1 MLETSSATSTARSRR
16 AQEVQKLVENNQM
29 DLATKRLMDFVGDFG
44 TNQVS
49 KPDATDIRRRFVAMR
64 DDKRRFPEKDFGEQE
79 TKLVYSIL
87 ELIESIL
94 EYSELPKLIAI
105 STRNSNYNSLDN
117 VSDASQ
123 EIGENQELDS
133 SLTSDETT
141 NFRET
146 PLERA
151 KRLSREQ
158 KKDSSSIT
166 LQPSDANVVF
176 LGEDITKTYRGKSG
190 QFTLSI
196 PKVELKL
203 EEITAIVGENGN
215 GKTTLLKIITG
226 NLRKTG
232 GQIRYPALDK
242 DNKQDLYKIK
252 QQIAYIPQELSEWEG
267 LLADNLHFS
276 AAIHGIKGKTN
287 EEEVDFII
295 SRLGLDK
302 YRDYTWKEISGG
314 FKMRFALAKA
324 LVWNPKLLILDE
336 PLANLDINTQ
346 LLFLQDLRYL
356 ADSLMAPKSIILS
369 SQNIYD
375 VENIADNIIFIKDGQ
390 ALYNGNVQVFAEQR
404 RENTFELGCQLSKEK
419 LTDLLQEI
427 DYYGIDMVGHH
438 QFLVDTPRNVTSRDI
453 LNLFANQQ
461 NISLSYF
468 RDISKSTRKLFKKE
482 K

>member
-176 LGEDITKTYRGKSG
+176 
-190 QFTLSI
+190 
-196 PKVELKL
+196 
-203 EEITAIVGENGN
+203 
-215 GKTTLLKIITG
+215 
-226 NLRKTG
+226 
-232 GQIRYPALDK
+232 
-242 DNKQDLYKIK
+242 
-252 QQIAYIPQELSEWEG
+252 
-267 LLADNLHFS
+267 
-276 AAIHGIKGKTN
+276 
-287 EEEVDFII
+287 
-295 SRLGLDK
+295 
-302 YRDYTWKEISGG
+302 
-314 FKMRFALAKA
+314 
-324 LVWNPKLLILDE
+324 
-336 PLANLDINTQ
+336 
-346 LLFLQDLRYL
+346 
-356 ADSLMAPKSIILS
+356 
-369 SQNIYD
+369 
-375 VENIADNIIFIKDGQ
+375 
-390 ALYNGNVQVFAEQR
+390 
-404 RENTFELGCQLSKEK
+404 
-419 LTDLLQEI
+419 
-427 DYYGIDMVGHH
+427 
-438 QFLVDTPRNVTSRDI
+438 
-453 LNLFANQQ
+453 
-461 NISLSYF
+461 
-468 RDISKSTRKLFKKE
+468 
-482 K
+482 